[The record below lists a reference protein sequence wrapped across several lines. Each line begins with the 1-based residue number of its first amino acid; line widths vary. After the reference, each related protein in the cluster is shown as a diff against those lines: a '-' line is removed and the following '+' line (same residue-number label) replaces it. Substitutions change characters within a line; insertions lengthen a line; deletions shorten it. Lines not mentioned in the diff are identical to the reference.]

1 MSPDIYLSL
10 AHILQF
16 PSPSQAGVMSYYTD
30 KAYSAQFLANSKGL
44 EEMIVRKEASEEH
57 VKDGK
62 VGDIRTARLLTQSS
76 QSSCPNDNYASDNS
90 RKHAEKEIRFSRHSS
105 YMDTIESDAKNTPL
119 LSFKRWVKQII

>member
-1 MSPDIYLSL
+1 
-10 AHILQF
+10 
-16 PSPSQAGVMSYYTD
+16 MSYYTD

-76 QSSCPNDNYASDNS
+76 QSSCPNDNYASENL
-90 RKHAEKEIRFSRHSS
+90 R
-105 YMDTIESDAKNTPL
+105 N
-119 LSFKRWVKQII
+119 